1 MSMAPEIDSS
11 LATLLREAIGR
22 LSSAGG
28 ALTLD
33 FSAVRRLDPA
43 ALRLLE
49 ELSAQARDQSVQLI
63 LGGVNVAVYKVLK
76 LAGLA
81 ARFTFLPD
89 GAQSVG

>member
-1 MSMAPEIDSS
+1 MAPEIDCS
-11 LATLLREAIGR
+11 LTSLVREAIDR
-22 LSSAGG
+22 LSTAGG

-49 ELSAQARDQSVQLI
+49 ELSARARDHSVQLI

-76 LAGLA
+76 LSGLA
-81 ARFTFLPD
+81 ARFSFLPD
-89 GAQSVG
+89 GGSPSAN